1 MMQRREFKI
10 NTLDIDKNKGIGI
23 AVPFNPVNIFTI
35 TYTKKEQIKSNLLN
49 FFLTNQGERYFNPNF
64 GANLRALIF
73 NQLVNVEEIRE
84 SLVDR
89 VSLYFPSVEI
99 VDLSVVPDYNKNTLY
114 IKLSYKVNTEEDSL
128 SIQIQ

>member
-35 TYTKKEQIKSNLLN
+35 TYTTKEQIKSNLLN

>member
-1 MMQRREFKI
+1 MTQRREFKI

-23 AVPFNPVNIFTI
+23 AIPFNPYNIFTI
-35 TYTKKEQIKSNLLN
+35 TYTTKEQIKSNLLN

-73 NQLVNVEEIRE
+73 NQLVNVDEIRE
-84 SLVDR
+84 SLVDK
-89 VSLYFPSVEI
+89 VALYFPSVQI
-99 VDLSVVPDYNKNTLY
+99 TDLSVVPDYNKNTLY
-114 IKLSYKVNTEEDSL
+114 IKLNYRVNTEEDSL